1 MTTISELSV
10 RFWDEKEG
18 TFEYRSCDDD
28 YVPMIDLCSGIE
40 DDCGDLIYEGDFLE
54 LDGGEVVLVY
64 YQNAAF
70 KVRHFCDDGGCG
82 WDFLAEI
89 ENKHSTIHIVGNI
102 RENPAFLKLAK
113 G

>member
-1 MTTISELSV
+1 MTTISELSAGV
-10 RFWDEKEG
+10 VDDKEG

-40 DDCGDLIYEGDFLE
+40 DDCGDLIYEGDVLE
-54 LDGGEVVLVY
+54 LDKSELVLVY

-70 KVRHFCDDGGCG
+70 KVRHFCNDGGRG

-89 ENKHSTIHIVGNI
+89 ENKKRTIHIVGNI
-102 RENPAFLKLAK
+102 RENPAFLKFAK